1 VLIARL
7 LGYSRRA
14 LVASMPSP
22 LYPQPPMK
30 LPATVEINPVFFDM
44 RRMQQ
49 LSVSSMYTSLVDG
62 STLTALLKVIC
73 EAVAGPPSPLYPAT
87 PVPAIVLIMPELFVT
102 IRMTTLPES
111 AM

>member
-1 VLIARL
+1 
-7 LGYSRRA
+7 
-14 LVASMPSP
+14 MPSP
-22 LYPQPPMK
+22 SYPQPPIA
-30 LPATVEINPVFFDM
+30 LPATVVITPVFFDM

-49 LSVSSMYTSLVDG
+49 LSVSSTYTSLVDG
-62 STLTALLKVIC
+62 STLTALLKLIC

-87 PVPAIVLIMPELFVT
+87 PVPAIVLITPVLLVT